1 MHNFLSTGSDA
12 SPRLQQSRNHTVTCG
27 VVEQEKKIL
36 IKSPLW
42 NTRGW
47 MTSSRWSI
55 RSMKFCLVVIVK
67 ALFLGI
73 GNNILIH
80 ILNLSGEYYSLR
92 TLFLPSSSTSS
103 LNIHYYL
110 AKYEKYLPS
119 LGAGQICIDFWF
131 QGFLVLNF

>member
-1 MHNFLSTGSDA
+1 MNSIECPKTAKLCNNFLSTGSDA
-12 SPRLQQSRNHTVTCG
+12 SPRLQQSRNHAVTCG

-67 ALFLGI
+67 ALLLGI

-92 TLFLPSSSTSS
+92 TLFLPSFKHF
-103 LNIHYYL
+103 LIEYPL
-110 AKYEKYLPS
+110 LPS
-119 LGAGQICIDFWF
+119 
-131 QGFLVLNF
+131 